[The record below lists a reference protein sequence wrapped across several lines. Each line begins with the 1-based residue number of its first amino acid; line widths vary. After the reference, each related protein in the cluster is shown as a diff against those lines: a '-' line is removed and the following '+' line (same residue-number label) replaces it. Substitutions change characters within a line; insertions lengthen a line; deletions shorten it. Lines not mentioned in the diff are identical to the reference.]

1 MIREEVFHRVADVF
15 GTSIGV
21 AHIISNKRL
30 SESKHEFDTEL
41 DYKNY
46 SDELKIN
53 EIVTEAIEMGLYQ
66 KLQRNLYTINL
77 KRDKRLK
84 EYTIYKKAWK
94 DTING
99 N

>member
-30 SESKHEFDTEL
+30 SESKHEFDTQL

-53 EIVTEAIEMGLYQ
+53 EIVTEAVEMGLYQ
-66 KLQRNLYTINL
+66 KLQRNLYTINQ
-77 KRDKRLK
+77 KGDKRLK

-99 N
+99 K

>member
-1 MIREEVFHRVADVF
+1 MIREEIFHRVADVF

-21 AHIISNKRL
+21 AHIIRNKTL
-30 SESKHEFDTEL
+30 SETKDEFDTKL

-46 SDELKIN
+46 SDELDIN
-53 EIVTEAIEMGLYQ
+53 NIVTEAIELGLYQ
-66 KLQRNLYTINL
+66 TLQRNLYYI
-77 KRDKRLK
+77 KQKGDKRLK

-99 N
+99 K